1 MTNEIAISTKTN
13 LVIDPEQSE
22 FTSSQVAILRQL
34 GIEDATQG
42 DLDLFFHQCKRT
54 GLDPFAKQIYMIGR
68 RTKIKEWNPQTRKQ
82 DEKWVMKWTIQT
94 GIDGYRLNGRRAAD
108 RLGEKVQI
116 EGPFWQGAD
125 GGGWTDVWLD
135 PRNPP
140 AAAKFTIIRDGEA
153 FTGIAM
159 YSEYVQTYT
168 ADGKQVP
175 NSMWAKMPANQI
187 AKCAE
192 AAAWRRAYPDDFS
205 GLILEDTAQPQVIDE
220 VGQPVRASAERVQ
233 GPKRGTAGLAEKLG
247 IQTAPAPEPA
257 AGPPA
262 DPTPEVATP
271 DELKALTEALRA
283 ADITDVAEIKAFLSG
298 RIGRDLG
305 TMKELTSLEVAA
317 VLDFIANGEPA

>member
-1 MTNEIAISTKTN
+1 MTNDIAIRSTTTD
-13 LVIDPEQSE
+13 LVIEPEQAG
-22 FTSSQVAILRQL
+22 FTEQQLAVLRQL
-34 GIEDATQG
+34 GIEDASQG

-68 RTKIKEWNPQTRKQ
+68 RTKIKEWNPQSRKQ

-94 GIDGYRLNGRRAAD
+94 GIDGYRLNGRRAAA

-135 PRNPP
+135 PKNPP

-168 ADGKQVP
+168 ADGKQLP
-175 NSMWAKMPANQI
+175 NSMWAKMPANQT

-192 AAAWRRAYPDDFS
+192 AAAWRRAYPEDFS
-205 GLILEDTAQPQVIDE
+205 GLILEDA
-220 VGQPVRASAERVQ
+220 AQ
-233 GPKRGTAGLAEKLG
+233 GPTIDGEVEPEKTRRVASRGDQALYEAAGL
-247 IQTAPAPEPA
+247 
-257 AGPPA
+257 
-262 DPTPEVATP
+262 PTPDDTAAALPERATP
-271 DELKALTEALRA
+271 DAINKVLAALDEHKVSIDERPSFFATLLGRQ
-283 ADITDVAEIKAFLSG
+283 LSG
-298 RIGRDLG
+298 LEDL
-305 TMKELTSLEVAA
+305 TADEVTITLNHLAEAA
-317 VLDFIANGEPA
+317 APTGDPA